1 MVEADSLTN
10 SIKMLTRSDIILEKR
25 VEANEESAR
34 TDASAVNREIARLA
48 RGATGTRAAFDDAL
62 KNITAEV
69 REGLRMRARLTDGR
83 PRKLPA
89 STDHR
94 DF

>member
-1 MVEADSLTN
+1 MHVNVSLLKAILCADSLTN

-25 VEANEESAR
+25 VEANEETAR

-48 RGATGTRAAFDDAL
+48 RAATGTRAAFDDAL

-69 REGLRMRARLTDGR
+69 REGLRARWT
-83 PRKLPA
+83 A
-89 STDHR
+89 ETT
-94 DF
+94 